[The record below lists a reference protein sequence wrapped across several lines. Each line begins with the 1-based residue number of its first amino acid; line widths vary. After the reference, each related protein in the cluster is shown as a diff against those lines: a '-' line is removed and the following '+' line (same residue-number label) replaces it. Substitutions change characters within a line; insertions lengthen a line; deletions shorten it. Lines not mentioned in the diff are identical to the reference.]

1 MKIFDFFRKKQ
12 KPEPQIEVFDGPTTF
27 YHEDDY
33 LQIEI
38 IVNENIEKVDLES
51 NKINTF
57 SEEQF
62 DGIGFKDLYIRTDDN
77 KIELSDRKIT
87 ITDFENIL
95 ISLNFEKINYV
106 LTGYG
111 NSYKS
116 LHKNCFAFSKS
127 ETIIFYEF
135 KNNIIQ
141 NIWFDINLKEIDKN
155 LINFFLQIG
164 QAWNLSL
171 QDWNQSITIDLQNKI
186 EIENYLKYD
195 VN

>member
-12 KPEPQIEVFDGPTTF
+12 KPEPQIEVFDGPTIF

-38 IVNENIEKVDLES
+38 IVNEYIEKVDSEA
-51 NKINTF
+51 NKIKTF

-62 DGIGFKDLYIRTDDN
+62 DGIGFKDLYIRTDEN
-77 KIELSDRKIT
+77 KIELSDRKIL

-116 LHKNCFAFSKS
+116 LHKNCFAFLKS
-127 ETIIFYEF
+127 GTNIFYEY
-135 KNNIIQ
+135 KNNIIE
-141 NIWFDINLKEIDKN
+141 NIWLDINHSEIAKN

-164 QAWNLSL
+164 LEWNLSL
-171 QDWNQSITIDLQNKI
+171 QDWNQSITIDLQKKE

-195 VN
+195 DK